1 MTEEEFRRHRDGE
14 GSPEEA
20 REFFH
25 MFMNKA
31 CGASAKES
39 DDLLHEYVNVMSKAH
54 MLDEDNSEPEPIP
67 EPIPEPKQEEKI
79 ILKES
84 EYEVL

>member
-20 REFFH
+20 RDFFH
-25 MFMNKA
+25 MFMEKA

-39 DDLLHEYVNVMSKAH
+39 DDLLHEYADVMSKAN
-54 MLDEDNSEPEPIP
+54 MLDEDSEPEQ
-67 EPIPEPKQEEKI
+67 IPEPKQEEKI
-79 ILKES
+79 ILKET

>member
-1 MTEEEFRRHRDGE
+1 MTEEEYRRHRDGE

-20 REFFH
+20 RDFFH
-25 MFMNKA
+25 MFMNKT

-54 MLDEDNSEPEPIP
+54 MLDEDSESEQ
-67 EPIPEPKQEEKI
+67 IPEPKQEEKI

>member
-1 MTEEEFRRHRDGE
+1 MTEDEFRRHRDGE

-20 REFFH
+20 RDFFH

-31 CGASAKES
+31 CGASARES
-39 DDLLHEYVNVMSKAH
+39 DDLLSEYVNVMGKAK
-54 MLDEDNSEPEPIP
+54 MLVEDSEPEP

-79 ILKES
+79 ILKEN

>member
-20 REFFH
+20 RDFFH
-25 MFMNKA
+25 MFMEKA
-31 CGASAKES
+31 CGASASES
-39 DDLLHEYVNVMSKAH
+39 DEILHDYVNVMKNAN
-54 MLDEDNSEPEPIP
+54 MLDEDNSEPE
-67 EPIPEPKQEEKI
+67 EIPEPKQEEKI
-79 ILKES
+79 IVKEN

>member
-1 MTEEEFRRHRDGE
+1 MTEDEFRRHRDGE

-20 REFFH
+20 RDFFH
-25 MFMNKA
+25 MFMEKT
-31 CGASAKES
+31 CGASARES
-39 DDLLHEYVNVMSKAH
+39 DELLHDYVNVMQSVG
-54 MLDEDNSEPEPIP
+54 MLDEDNSEP

-79 ILKES
+79 ILKEN

>member
-14 GSPEEA
+14 VSPEEA
-20 REFFH
+20 RDFFH
-25 MFMNKA
+25 MFMEKA
-31 CGASAKES
+31 CGASARES
-39 DDLLHEYVNVMSKAH
+39 DELLSDYVNVMKSANV
-54 MLDEDNSEPEPIP
+54 LDEDDSEP

-79 ILKES
+79 ILKEN

>member
-1 MTEEEFRRHRDGE
+1 MTEDEFRRHRDGE

-20 REFFH
+20 LDFFH
-25 MFMNKA
+25 TFMKKT
-31 CGASAKES
+31 CGASAQES
-39 DDLLHEYVNVMSKAH
+39 DELFQAYVDTMIKGKLHAE
-54 MLDEDNSEPEPIP
+54 EDSEP

-79 ILKES
+79 VLKET

>member
-20 REFFH
+20 RDFFQ
-25 MFMNKA
+25 MFMEKA

-39 DDLLHEYVNVMSKAH
+39 DELLHDYVNVMKNAN
-54 MLDEDNSEPEPIP
+54 MLDEDNSEPE
-67 EPIPEPKQEEKI
+67 EIPEPKQEEKI
-79 ILKES
+79 ILKEN

>member
-39 DDLLHEYVNVMSKAH
+39 DELLSDYVNTMIKGK
-54 MLDEDNSEPEPIP
+54 MLDEDNFEPEQ
-67 EPIPEPKQEEKI
+67 IPEPKQEEKI
-79 ILKES
+79 VLSEN